1 MKHLKTY
8 EGLLDFLK
16 KKNYISSKPVTDDVY
31 DDVKDM
37 LLELEDEGFTV
48 EKEKTDGKSKV
59 YITIIRNTQ
68 GYSVDLIVD
77 VLSRIVEYARSFENS
92 VRISFHTHDLSTAV
106 SDKPFNYIINPSTLT
121 SPNGQDSFS
130 LNNPSVKE
138 LKDEISAMR
147 NEELD
152 NDDISGRW
160 SKILVTLK

>member
-1 MKHLKTY
+1 LRNSRSRGAH
-8 EGLLDFLK
+8 
-16 KKNYISSKPVTDDVY
+16 
-31 DDVKDM
+31 
-37 LLELEDEGFTV
+37 
-48 EKEKTDGKSKV
+48 DGKKLTEQIFLSLLSKSQLEAE
-59 YITIIRNTQ
+59 IRIFSPENNEQGKII
-68 GYSVDLIVD
+68 
-77 VLSRIVEYARSFENS
+77 ARSFENS

-147 NEELD
+147 NEELE